1 MSPNGS
7 VNKLPNINLNIYNL
21 HNMRDTIWL
30 QKSLTLS
37 VQNDHLLQDDLNFKL
52 NLQVFNEQ
60 ISARISFGQTG
71 KKVF

>member
-1 MSPNGS
+1 
-7 VNKLPNINLNIYNL
+7 
-21 HNMRDTIWL
+21 MRDAIWL

-52 NLQVFNEQ
+52 NSQVFNEQ

-71 KKVF
+71 KKVFFKKSLCYGSGDGHFVIYA